1 MTPTPPAFTC
11 WLREARPIVPLC
23 KWGHQ
28 EHDSHGSINQEQ
40 LVKRIAISAAAIA
53 VAALGFTSSASAQL
67 PSVVKPVR
75 LGVSLGAAMPTGDF
89 GKAVN
94 TGYNATGSLAL
105 QPAGLPIGLRIDAAF
120 NQFGVKSDVGGGN
133 ANIFAVT
140 GNALVNVI
148 PGPALGAYVIGGAGY
163 YHESLSGTVLNGSP
177 ENHFGFNIGGGL
189 NIPLTGFDAFIE
201 ARYHRVS
208 EKDGSTSFVPI
219 TVGVMF

>member
-1 MTPTPPAFTC
+1 MHARVTGSPARDMG
-11 WLREARPIVPLC
+11 LARTV
-23 KWGHQ
+23 
-28 EHDSHGSINQEQ
+28 
-40 LVKRIAISAAAIA
+40 
-53 VAALGFTSSASAQL
+53 
-67 PSVVKPVR
+67 
-75 LGVSLGAAMPTGDF
+75 GDF
-89 GKAVN
+89 GSGVN

-105 QPAGLPIGLRIDAAF
+105 QPAGLPVGFRIDAAF
-120 NQFGVKSDVGGGN
+120 NQFGMKAGGGN

-163 YHESLSGTVLNGSP
+163 YHESLSGTVLNGSA

-208 EKDGSTSFVPI
+208 ENGGSTSFVPV
-219 TVGVMF
+219 TVGVLF